1 MKRLIAI
8 SAFLL
13 LAVAALGQ
21 TDAEGFKAR
30 YDKHVRAVGNSGVGV
45 ETILDRWEEA
55 FPDDPAMLE
64 GRYKFY
70 LSKSAGTTII
80 ARNTPRY
87 LGKEPVITLK
97 DSTGRDVSYF
107 EDNVFVDSLF
117 AKSQKAIDRAI
128 ALEPDELA
136 YRVDKISALMLY
148 EKDSPDMTT
157 QELLKLINY
166 NKTSK
171 PSWTYC
177 GIPVDEETF
186 TQSIQEYCVNFY
198 RYGTPGSYEAMKK
211 VSETMLKLYPKNV
224 EFMNNLGSFWLVFKK
239 NNRQAL
245 KWYNKVLTIDPKNYP
260 AAKNCVILARN
271 DKNLKLEKKYLPAL
285 IAATESETER
295 ASYQKRL
302 ESLK

>member
-1 MKRLIAI
+1 M
-8 SAFLL
+8 
-13 LAVAALGQ
+13 
-21 TDAEGFKAR
+21 
-30 YDKHVRAVGNSGVGV
+30 
-45 ETILDRWEEA
+45 
-55 FPDDPAMLE
+55 
-64 GRYKFY
+64 
-70 LSKSAGTTII
+70 
-80 ARNTPRY
+80 
-87 LGKEPVITLK
+87 
-97 DSTGRDVSYF
+97 
-107 EDNVFVDSLF
+107 
-117 AKSQKAIDRAI
+117 
-128 ALEPDELA
+128 
-136 YRVDKISALMLY
+136 
-148 EKDSPDMTT
+148 
-157 QELLKLINY
+157 
-166 NKTSK
+166 
-171 PSWTYC
+171 
-177 GIPVDEETF
+177 
-186 TQSIQEYCVNFY
+186 NFY